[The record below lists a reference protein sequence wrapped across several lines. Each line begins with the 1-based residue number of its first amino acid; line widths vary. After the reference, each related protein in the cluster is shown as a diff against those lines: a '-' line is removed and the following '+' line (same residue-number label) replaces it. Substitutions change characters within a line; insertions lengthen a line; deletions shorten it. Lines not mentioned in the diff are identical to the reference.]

1 MHRKQLLTVAL
12 SAALCGTLALG
23 SAVSAAPKEP
33 SPAAAGSD
41 QEPPRLPPLPSLT
54 TPPPAQPGGQEP
66 AAAPSPT
73 PWFTFP
79 TFSWPPAPNAS
90 QQPGASQPAGQA
102 SGDPTPD
109 PSQSP
114 YPEFE
119 GADLPGKRKALAKT
133 WKTIGK
139 FGNGAGDVADFAGT
153 VLGGEKDPKVL
164 LAAELKANASLDNL
178 LGGFA
183 GGPPRSDRAKA
194 YRVLEGTIQALKAE
208 NKAIREA
215 AAKGDLPGTAIHAG
229 FSMMHMS
236 FLAAD
241 VFVNIAL
248 SVVGQVL
255 PFELPEFTFTP
266 PKNANQAQ
274 NPQQNANP
282 AQNPQQN
289 ASPAPNAGSGR

>member
-1 MHRKQLLTVAL
+1 MHRKQFLTVAL

-23 SAVSAAPKEP
+23 SAVSAAPKDP
-33 SPAAAGSD
+33 TPAATGSG
-41 QEPPRLPPLPSLT
+41 QEPPTLPPLPSLT
-54 TPPPAQPGGQEP
+54 TPPPAQPD
-66 AAAPSPT
+66 AAKPTPSPT

-79 TFSWPPAPNAS
+79 TFSWPPAPNPS
-90 QQPGASQPAGQA
+90 A
-102 SGDPTPD
+102 SGDPTPK
-109 PSQSP
+109 PTG
-114 YPEFE
+114 PEFDP
-119 GADLPGKRKALAKT
+119 AYDMVGKRKKLAGT

-153 VLGGEKDPKVL
+153 VLGGEKDPKI
-164 LAAELKANASLDNL
+164 LAAAEIKANASLDNL

-183 GGPPRSDRAKA
+183 GGPPGTDRAKA

-215 AAKGDLPGTAIHAG
+215 GQRGDLAGLAIHAG

-255 PFELPEFTFTP
+255 PFDIPEFKFTP
-266 PKNANQAQ
+266 PAV
-274 NPQQNANP
+274 PTP
-282 AQNPQQN
+282 TTT
-289 ASPAPNAGSGR
+289 PAPGPGSGR